1 MAKRESTNTR
11 GDAGPTS
18 VVNVQV
24 SRRSGARGQALGVEQ
39 ECRHARCRPS
49 QEADYLGNLPR
60 HIGRGGSIRGS
71 AALGSTTAA
80 TDKAGFPAAYP
91 SFTYPVSDP
100 GLPQDCRINNPNQH
114 WSSEVGT
121 SHLLRSTGGVTEA
134 RALAIPKA
142 NFPGVSGEL
151 SAFENEV
158 GNCFYSSAVVQKHNR
173 YEMVFG
179 FKDASGPM
187 NPAAIANYLRLQRF
201 VIASVTRS

>member
-1 MAKRESTNTR
+1 MSKCPAVPAH
-11 GDAGPTS
+11 GG
-18 VVNVQV
+18 
-24 SRRSGARGQALGVEQ
+24 RRSELSKNVAKPDVDRLKRPIIWASFLVISAVVGAS
-39 ECRHARCRPS
+39 C
-49 QEADYLGNLPR
+49 
-60 HIGRGGSIRGS
+60 GS

-142 NFPGVSGEL
+142 NIPGVSGEL

-179 FKDASGPM
+179 FKDA
-187 NPAAIANYLRLQRF
+187 LDL
-201 VIASVTRS
+201 